1 MAILKKLSVGVLVF
15 LVMGWCLWASQ
26 SLILIDKS
34 GSMKGFFNSGSL
46 ENVYNGVNLTL
57 SASAFPGTQLFGFAS
72 GGLQEENKFNKM
84 EAGGYTVIYQAFQQA
99 LDKQPDLIIIITD
112 NIPFTSAEDEEHDIS
127 KFYSLLKGEIVEW
140 VFIIPL
146 QMDFDGKIFPADKKK
161 APFSWKGQRASILYA
176 ILLKKENLTVQERQK
191 REEDFLKTVTAVEG
205 AVQSHRIRCK
215 PLEKGV
221 VFSVKKLKKIGKFIN
236 ITTEGIKVNYE
247 SFNASPRFGLKLR
260 IASKYSNIAVREAKL
275 EGVVLGNLKAS
286 GFFKEIAKKDVRIA
300 IVPNRADLEPGQVD
314 ERFSIE
320 VNLKKLDYDNNIFSL
335 LKMPFSDDGEI
346 DGSLRVQVRIPRGNL
361 QLLPSIIQQ
370 YGSQNI
376 DDPKGIFKL
385 NELVPMLAQGEEIEI
400 NKNIKFNI
408 KMPYPGWAIFVFFGL
423 LALVAL
429 LGWVGVIL
437 YKNSRHRFNV
447 IINRKEQGQVIT
459 AYPVV
464 WSGLYSDEAGRIG
477 KIKIKGNMVV
487 VEPIP
492 GYRWENEEEDAPLS
506 RQFIFNDSF
515 TLISDD
521 EEAFLVELVPLE
533 SLKKHKKEADDEENE
548 FFEN

>member
-1 MAILKKLSVGVLVF
+1 MAILKKLSVSVLVF
-15 LVMGWCLWASQ
+15 LLMGWCLAASQ
-26 SLILIDKS
+26 SLVLIDKS

-46 ENVYNGVNLTL
+46 EKVYKGVNLVL
-57 SASAFPGTQLFGFAS
+57 SASAFPGPQLFGFAAK
-72 GGLQEENKFNKM
+72 GLQEHNEFDRI
-84 EAGGYTVIYQAFQQA
+84 EVGGYTVIHKALQQA

-127 KFYSLLKGEIVEW
+127 KFYSLLKGNIVEW

-161 APFSWKGQRASILYA
+161 APFAWKGQRASILYA
-176 ILLKKENLTVQERQK
+176 ILLKKDNLTTQEEQK

-221 VFSVKKLKKIGKFIN
+221 VFSVRKVKKIGRHIN
-236 ITTEGIKVNYE
+236 ITTEGIKVNFK

-286 GFFKEIAKKDVRIA
+286 GFFKEIAKKDVGIS

-314 ERFSIE
+314 DRFSIE
-320 VNLKKLDYDNNIFSL
+320 VNLRKLEYDENIFSL
-335 LKMPFSDDGEI
+335 LQMPFSGDGEI
-346 DGSLRVQVRIPRGNL
+346 DGSLRVKVRIPRGNL
-361 QLLPSIIQQ
+361 QLLPSIIQR

-376 DDPKGIFKL
+376 DDPRGIFKL

-408 KMPYPGWAIFVFFGL
+408 KMPYPGWTIFVFFGL

-429 LGWVGVIL
+429 LGWIGVIV

-447 IINRKEQGQVIT
+447 IINRKEQGLPIK
-459 AYPVV
+459 AYPVI
-464 WSGLYSDEAGRIG
+464 WSGLYSDEAGKIG

-487 VEPIP
+487 VEPMP

-515 TLISDD
+515 TLISDE

-533 SLKKHKKEADDEENE
+533 SPKKHKKEADVEENE
-548 FFEN
+548 FFED

>member
-15 LVMGWCLWASQ
+15 LFMGWCLTASQ
-26 SLILIDKS
+26 SLVLIDHS

-46 ENVYNGVNLTL
+46 EKVYNGVNLVL
-57 SASAFPGTQLFGFAS
+57 SASAFPGTQLFGFAAK
-72 GGLQEENKFNKM
+72 GLQEHKKFDSI
-84 EAGGYTVIYQAFQQA
+84 EVGGYTVIHQALQQA
-99 LDKQPDLIIIITD
+99 LEKQPGLIVIITD
-112 NIPFTSAEDEEHDIS
+112 NIPFTSAEDEEHDIG
-127 KFYSLLKGEIVEW
+127 KFYSLLKDDMVEW

-161 APFSWKGQRASILYA
+161 APFAWKGQRASILYA
-176 ILLKKENLTVQERQK
+176 ILLKKDNITVQEQQK

-221 VFSVKKLKKIGKFIN
+221 VFSVRKVKKIGKHIN
-236 ITTEGIKVNYE
+236 ITTEGIKVNFK

-260 IASKYSNIAVREAKL
+260 LASKYSNIAVREAKL
-275 EGVVLGNLKAS
+275 EGVVLGNLKTS
-286 GFFKEIAKKDVRIA
+286 GFFKEIAKKDVAIS

-335 LKMPFSDDGEI
+335 LKMPFSGDGEI
-346 DGSLRVQVRIPRGNL
+346 DGSLRVKVRIPRGNL

-408 KMPYPGWAIFVFFGL
+408 NMPYPGWTLFVFFGL

-429 LGWVGVIL
+429 LGWSGVVF

-447 IINRKEQGQVIT
+447 IINRKEQGQVVM
-459 AYPVV
+459 AYPVI
-464 WSGLYSDEAGRIG
+464 WSGLYSDEAGKIG

-487 VEPIP
+487 VEPMP
-492 GYRWENEEEDAPLS
+492 GFRWENEEEDAPLS

-515 TLISDD
+515 TLISDE

-533 SLKKHKKEADDEENE
+533 SRKKHEKEADDEENE
-548 FFEN
+548 FFED